1 MHISNQPNELNS
13 TEIANDETTS
23 AENHEYNG
31 ASPPHGT
38 IPSLPQSPL
47 TYASIAT
54 DEPLTRP
61 LVEDGNDSQIA
72 YMADHPKVHPK
83 AANDAPLG
91 HTKIGCTKILEII
104 WIAESKRTVSGKIG
118 GKFLSVFEPNNTMLH
133 LVN

>member
-1 MHISNQPNELNS
+1 MHEVVEGYIDKITCPMHISNQPNELNS

-61 LVEDGNDSQIA
+61 LVEAGNDSQIA

-83 AANDAPLG
+83 AANDALFG
-91 HTKIGCTKILEII
+91 IYQDWVHQNTGNHLD
-104 WIAESKRTVSGKIG
+104 SGI
-118 GKFLSVFEPNNTMLH
+118 
-133 LVN
+133 